1 MADKPTVHFIQE
13 IMAFDYQI
21 SPKLTRGQISLWYAL
36 FNEFNRAKFTQWFPV
51 SISWLQSHAG
61 MSATAVYKARNV
73 LKQAGLIDFQKG
85 QNKSKYARY
94 RMTLLVK
101 GDYYNPK
108 TSQQSVERS
117 VGQSVER
124 SVEKSLID
132 INNKEIKNTSV
143 FNSASTREKNDV
155 VIPIFKLGGG
165 RT

>member
-36 FNEFNRAKFTQWFPV
+36 FNEFNRAKFAQWFPV

-94 RMTLLVK
+94 RMTLLIK
-101 GDYYNPK
+101 GDYYNPQI
-108 TSQQSVERS
+108 SQQSVERS
-117 VGQSVER
+117 VGQSVE
-124 SVEKSLID
+124 KSLTD

-143 FNSASTREKNDV
+143 SNSAPAREKSDV
-155 VIPIFKLGGG
+155 VIPIFKMGGG
-165 RT
+165 RK